1 MSSLKIKPYSLPGSP
16 NLISHLA
23 SGTDWVQVTA
33 GDSPPSSRRW
43 RLSIGRVSS
52 GSGEKWRREQQR
64 RASSVDLRRR
74 GLPTASDLRRRLLVV
89 LLPRSAS
96 LTSFLAFIFYFLT
109 KVFYTTGF
117 LAAVSLFCSFE
128 SGTTIGESTGE
139 DEPGPGEDEDAAG
152 NRCGR
157 R

>member
-96 LTSFLAFIFYFLT
+96 LTSF
-109 KVFYTTGF
+109 
-117 LAAVSLFCSFE
+117 E